1 MSGKSRVSKQK
12 HITRSKRRKGK
23 QISPQPVAQQRAVA
37 PTHEAVADTEAAIPP
52 VKVSTPKSATTAVPY
67 PYIVGELRGIGIL
80 AGIVLVILVVLALVL
95 S

>member
-23 QISPQPVAQQRAVA
+23 QTSSQPVAQQRAVT
-37 PTHEAVADTEAAIPP
+37 PTQEAVAPTEAAIHP
-52 VKVSTPKSATTAVPY
+52 VKVSAPKSALTAVPY
-67 PYIVGELRGIGIL
+67 PYIVGELRSIGIL
-80 AGIVLVILVVLALVL
+80 AGIVLVILVVLARVL